1 MARVVRASERA
12 LLLLVID
19 AASAIGG
26 VLLALWTWTFTAGF
40 EFSGAFV
47 AEHALWFLGVPIWVV
62 ALAPTRHAS
71 TVLDLRDTFIGIVR
85 AGAVLFFV
93 YLIAF
98 FSAGG
103 DVLPRLVAVYVIW
116 DCSLLAVGGRLIV
129 LWGLTRDQFAR
140 RVIIVGDAPTMLA
153 AAELFAQPG
162 LRDAQLLGVV
172 TASTPATSLPV
183 PLLGTPTQIYE
194 IATRAGATDVVVATQ
209 GDVAPD
215 LVDHLLRCQEA
226 GIDVIG
232 MAQLYEQ
239 VLRRV
244 PVRHLPPA
252 WLLTHF
258 LAAEGPRDTSPLAK
272 RLLDLAVAI
281 PLGLAGVAV
290 GLVVS
295 SLIKLDSR
303 GPVFYRQIRVG
314 RGGQQFWLVKF
325 RTMRTDA
332 EANGPQWSTQG
343 DTRITRVGRVLRRT
357 HLDELPNVWAVLR
370 GDLSMVGP
378 RPERPEF
385 VTLLER
391 EVPFYRARL
400 TVTPGLTGWA
410 QVNHEYGDSVDD
422 AAGKLEY
429 DLFYARHRSVQFDLE
444 ILANTVGRILG
455 WRGR

>member
-12 LLLLVID
+12 LLLVLID
-19 AASAIGG
+19 GASAVGG

-40 EFSGAFV
+40 TFSTAFV
-47 AEHALWFLGVPIWVV
+47 LEHAVWLLSVPIWII
-62 ALAPTRHAS
+62 ALAPTRHTS
-71 TVLDLRDTFIGIVR
+71 TVLDLKDTFFGIVR
-85 AGAVLFFV
+85 AGAVLFVV
-93 YLIAF
+93 YLAAF
-98 FSAGG
+98 FYAGSE
-103 DVLPRLVAVYVIW
+103 VLPRLVAVYVLW
-116 DCSLLAVGGRLIV
+116 DCAGLAIGGRLIV
-129 LWGLTRDQFAR
+129 LWGLTRDPFAR
-140 RVIIVGDAPTMLA
+140 RLIIVGDSEAILTTTN
-153 AAELFAQPG
+153 LFDQPG

-172 TASTPATSLPV
+172 TTWTPTQPLPV
-183 PLLGTPTQIYE
+183 PIVGVPDDIGD
-194 IATRAGATDVVVATQ
+194 IAVRLGATEVVVASE
-209 GDVAPD
+209 GDVAPA
-215 LVDHLLRCQEA
+215 LVDRLMRCQEA
-226 GIDVIG
+226 GIDVVG

-252 WLLTHF
+252 WVLTHC
-258 LAAEGPRDTSPLAK
+258 LGAEGPRDTSPLAK

-281 PLGLAGVAV
+281 PLGLAGILV
-290 GLVVS
+290 GLLVAIA
-295 SLIKLDSR
+295 IKLDSR

-314 RGGQQFWLVKF
+314 RAGRQFWLVKF

-343 DTRITRVGRVLRRT
+343 DPRITRIGRILRRT
-357 HLDELPNVWAVLR
+357 HVDELPNVWAVLR

-391 EVPFYRARL
+391 EVPLYRVRL

-410 QVNHEYGDSVDD
+410 QVNHDYGDSVDD
-422 AAGKLEY
+422 AASKLEY